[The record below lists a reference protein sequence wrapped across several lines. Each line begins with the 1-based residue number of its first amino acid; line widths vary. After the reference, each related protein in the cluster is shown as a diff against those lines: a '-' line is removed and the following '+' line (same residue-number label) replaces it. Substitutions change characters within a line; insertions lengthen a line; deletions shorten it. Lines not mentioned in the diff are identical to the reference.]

1 MTAAIF
7 GDRFASK
14 REPAWHG
21 LGTVFQDALDAS
33 SAARLARLDYDI
45 EQVGPLY
52 VPKPIW
58 TNGTMALDTNTLV
71 KVEGKALFR
80 QPVPDDNQLRYL
92 GTVSEGYEIIQNM
105 EIAEV
110 LDPVTGEFPVETAG
124 ALHAGETV
132 FFTLDAGEEEIIP
145 GDEAVRKYFVITDRR
160 DGGHA
165 LRCLFTAVRV
175 VCQNTLSAAMSEA
188 AVNIAISHRKGVKDE
203 LEFQVKTLGEMRAA
217 MEKTMAIFHAMAER
231 KLAVEEVEAIIKA
244 AYPEPTKPRKVAMRD
259 GLDLD
264 LVALKAQ
271 ADGGDR
277 VAELFLSATRQYDLA
292 RDRADQYRTGAME
305 LFETLNAE
313 HPKVANT
320 VWAAYNAVV
329 ETEDYRKG
337 TTNQPG
343 ESVLESVVFGDRA
356 KTKIKA
362 YRAAVALL

>member
-7 GDRFASK
+7 GERFASL

-21 LGTVFQDALDAS
+21 LGTVFTDPLTATE
-33 SAARLARLDYDI
+33 AAQLARLDYDI

-52 VPKPIW
+52 VPKPTW
-58 TNGTMALDTNTLV
+58 VNGKLTMDASALVRVD
-71 KVEGKALFR
+71 GKALFR

-92 GTVSEGYEIIQNM
+92 GTVSEGYEILQNM
-105 EIAEV
+105 EIAGII
-110 LDPVTGEFPVETAG
+110 DPVTQEFPVETAG

-132 FFTLDAGEEEIIP
+132 FFSLDAGEEEIIP

-188 AVNIAISHRKGVKDE
+188 AVNIAISHRKGVKGE
-203 LEFQVKTLGEMRAA
+203 LEFQLKTLGEMREA
-217 MEKTMAIFHAMAER
+217 MAKTMAVFKAMAER
-231 KLAVEEVEAIIKA
+231 KAAVDEAQQIIKA
-244 AYPEPTKPRKVAMRD
+244 AYPEPTKPRKVAVRE
-259 GLDLD
+259 GLALDLAE
-264 LVALKAQ
+264 LQVLAE
-271 ADGGDR
+271 GGDR
-277 VAELFLSATRQYDLA
+277 VAELFLSSTRQYDLA
-292 RDRADQYRTGAME
+292 KDRVDQYRLAAGGLLERM
-305 LFETLNAE
+305 NDE

-320 VWAAYNAVV
+320 LWAVYNAVV
-329 ETEDYRKG
+329 ETEDYRRG
-337 TTNQPG
+337 SSNQPG
-343 ESVLESVVFGDRA
+343 QSVLESVVFGDRA